1 MSKPIILMCIA
12 VACIGI
18 SVFGEKGTH
27 GKRISSVFRRAS
39 DLSFVFYFGL
49 IAMHFESL
57 VLGIGVVVMIVYSA
71 ARNWW
76 DDLFREGFRRI
87 LRYVFRRNAP
97 SNPQK

>member
-12 VACIGI
+12 VACIAI

-49 IAMHFESL
+49 VAMHFESL
-57 VLGIGVVVMIVYSA
+57 VLGIAVVALIVYNA
-71 ARNWW
+71 ARSQW
-76 DDLFREGFRRI
+76 DDLFRKGFRHL

>member
-1 MSKPIILMCIA
+1 MSKPLILMFIA
-12 VACIGI
+12 VACICI

-49 IAMHFESL
+49 VAMHFESL

-71 ARNWW
+71 DRNWW
-76 DDLFREGFRRI
+76 DDLFREGFRRL
-87 LRYVFRRNAP
+87 LRFVFRRNAP
-97 SNPQK
+97 PDPQK

>member
-1 MSKPIILMCIA
+1 MSKPIILMCVA

-49 IAMHFESL
+49 MAMHFESL
-57 VLGIGVVVMIVYSA
+57 VLGIAVVVMIVYSA
-71 ARNWW
+71 DRSWW
-76 DDLFREGFRRI
+76 DDLFREGFVRL

>member
-1 MSKPIILMCIA
+1 MFIA
-12 VACIGI
+12 VVCICI

-27 GKRISSVFRRAS
+27 GKRISSVFRRAT

-57 VLGIGVVVMIVYSA
+57 VLGIGVVVMIVYSTD
-71 ARNWW
+71 RSSW
-76 DDLFREGFRRI
+76 DDLFRKGFWRL

>member
-1 MSKPIILMCIA
+1 MCIA
-12 VACIGI
+12 VGCIGI

-49 IAMHFESL
+49 VAMHFESL
-57 VLGIGVVVMIVYSA
+57 VLGIGIVVLIVYSA
-71 ARNWW
+71 DRNWW
-76 DDLFREGFRRI
+76 DDLFREGFKRLLRI
-87 LRYVFRRNAP
+87 VFRRNAP